1 MAETRRVSII
11 VPDNMVVIDGK
22 PHEVDCSGLVGIH
35 AVQWQGERGH
45 VEYRPGDEPRG
56 NDEIVSMADYAAIIA
71 AWDAAEN
78 APPPPPPPP
87 LVAASADVT
96 VDRIAVLER
105 ALLDKGVL
113 AKADV
118 TKAEAIVRARVSP

>member
-1 MAETRRVSII
+1 MYAVKVEDGI
-11 VPDNMVVIDGK
+11 VVNRAVGNPGEGWIENDEAQIGWAYDGK
-22 PHEVDCSGLVGIH
+22 AFS
-35 AVQWQGERGH
+35 
-45 VEYRPGDEPRG
+45 
-56 NDEIVSMADYAAIIA
+56 
-71 AWDAAEN
+71 
-78 APPPPPPPP
+78 APPTPPSPPPPP

-118 TKAEAIVRARVSP
+118 TKAEAIVRARMSP